1 MKPVRIKNVPSIRLT
16 AGMYAL
22 SKLSA
27 AGLTFTLLGLLSLV
41 LPHTAIGWLSAPAY
55 NVYAYALTVS
65 LLADGLLK
73 LTGTRSRAVV
83 PIIYALAGF
92 GAGLWLAHDQG
103 SGWADS
109 AFPGIAVLLL
119 FRLTQHA
126 GERIPALLPVFA
138 LFVPL
143 LCLLLF

>member
-1 MKPVRIKNVPSIRLT
+1 MKPIRTENFPSVRLT

-27 AGLTFTLLGLLSLV
+27 AGLTSTLLGLLALAG
-41 LPHTAIGWLSAPAY
+41 PHTAAGWLASPAY

-65 LLADGLLK
+65 LLADGLLR
-73 LTGTRSRAVV
+73 LTGTGSRAFLL
-83 PIIYALAGF
+83 IIYALAGF

-103 SGWADS
+103 SGWAAG
-109 AFPGIAVLLL
+109 AFAGIAVLLL
-119 FRLTQHA
+119 FRLTQLA

-143 LCLLLF
+143 LCLLL